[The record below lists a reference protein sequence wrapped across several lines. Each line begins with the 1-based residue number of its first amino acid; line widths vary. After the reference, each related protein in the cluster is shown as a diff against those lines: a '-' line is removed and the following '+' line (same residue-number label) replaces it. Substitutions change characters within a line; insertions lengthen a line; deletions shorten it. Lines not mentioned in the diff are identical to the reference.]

1 MYKLY
6 PAIPFHADMEAA
18 VAYALGVEGYRQI
31 WMAIFEAEA
40 LGLLSAN

>member
-6 PAIPFHADMEAA
+6 PAISFHADLDAA
-18 VAYALGVEGYRQI
+18 VAYALEVEGYRQL

-40 LGLLSAN
+40 LGILSAN

>member
-6 PAIPFHADMEAA
+6 PALSFHADLEAA
-18 VAYALGVEGYRQI
+18 VAYALEIEGYRQI